1 MRLPQWSTACPDWEV
16 RIVEGRS
23 LVPPPLFPEEA
34 EAALAIF
41 KDLRI
46 VDVPG
51 QPTFG
56 EACDDFV
63 FDFVAAIFGAYD
75 ASQTRQLINEFF
87 LLISKKNAKST
98 IAAGI
103 MVTALILNWR
113 HYNELLVLA
122 PTKEIANNVFTPAMG
137 MVNADPDLR
146 DLLKPIEHLRTIKHM
161 ENNAEL
167 KVVAA
172 DSEIVGGKK
181 AGFILVEELWLFG
194 KNPKAAAML
203 MEATGGMVSRPE
215 GFVVYLST
223 HSDEAP
229 RGVFKKQLDLFRG
242 IRDGLIVDKRKL
254 GMLYEFPPAMIEN
267 RAYRD
272 PANFYVTNP
281 NIGRSVDAEWLAEKL
296 IEAERADTGELQIF
310 LSKHLNIEIGTRLS
324 RDRWTGAPFWDR
336 AVDATITVDELIRR
350 CEVIVAGIDGG
361 GLDDLLGLCL
371 IGREKGSKRWL
382 VWCHAWA
389 WSVVWDRRQDIVTKL
404 EELIA
409 EGSLTKCE
417 MPWDALDEADV
428 DQAEEAAAVSDDE
441 ELTDDVRGVVEILV
455 KVRDAGLFPDEEAIG
470 LDPMGVAAIVD
481 EATKNGFDSALQM
494 KAIPQ
499 GYKLSAAVKGSARK
513 LAARTIRHAG
523 SKLMQW
529 CVGNA
534 KMEPRGAS
542 AVAIVKADASAK
554 IDPLAA
560 FFNAVTLMT
569 LNPQPSDDGPSV
581 YEERGILE
589 IEVDYI

>member
-1 MRLPQWSTACPDWEV
+1 MDWSTACLDWEQ

-23 LVPPPLFPEEA
+23 LVPPPLFPDEA
-34 EAALAIF
+34 EAALEIF
-41 KDLRI
+41 KGLRI

-137 MVNADPDLR
+137 MVNADPELR
-146 DLLKPIEHLRTIKHM
+146 ALLKPIEHLRTIKHL

-181 AGFILVEELWLFG
+181 AGFVLVEEVWLFG

-229 RGVFKKQLDLFRG
+229 RGVFKKLLDLFRG
-242 IRDGLIVDKRKL
+242 IRDGTIVDKRKL
-254 GMLYEFPPAMIEN
+254 GMLYEFPGSMIES

-296 IEAERADTGELQIF
+296 IEAERGDAGELQIF
-310 LSKHLNIEIGTRLS
+310 LSKHLNLEIGTRLS

-336 AVDATITVDELIRR
+336 AADATITLPELIRR
-350 CEVIVAGIDGG
+350 SEVIVAGVDGG

-382 VWCHAWA
+382 VWCRAWA

-404 EELIA
+404 NELVA
-409 EGSLTKCE
+409 EGSLIRCE
-417 MPWDALDEADV
+417 MPDEVLLEAGEDEAS
-428 DQAEEAAAVSDDE
+428 ADDE
-441 ELTDDVRGVVEILV
+441 DLTDDVRGVVEALV
-455 KVRDAGLFPDEEAIG
+455 TVRDAGLFPEQEAIG
-470 LDPMGVAAIVD
+470 LDPMGVSAIVD
-481 EATKNGFDSALQM
+481 ELTKNKFDSAVQL

-499 GYKLSAAVKGSARK
+499 GYKLSAAVKGAGRK
-513 LAARTIRHAG
+513 LAARTIRHEG

-542 AVAIVKADASAK
+542 AVAIVKAEPSAK

-560 FFNAVTLMT
+560 FFNAYTLMT
-569 LNPQPSDDGPSV
+569 LNPEAAGGFV
-581 YEERGILE
+581 YEERGMIV
-589 IEVDYI
+589 I

>member
-1 MRLPQWSTACPDWEV
+1 MRPLEWSTGCPDWET

-23 LVPPPLFPEEA
+23 LVPPPLFPDQAEE
-34 EAALAIF
+34 ALAIF
-41 KDLRI
+41 KSLRI

-63 FDFVAAIFGAYD
+63 FEFVGAIFGAYD
-75 ASQTRQLINEFF
+75 PIRCRQLINEFF

-103 MVTALILNWR
+103 MITALVLNWR
-113 HYNELLVLA
+113 DANELLVLA

-137 MVNADPDLR
+137 MVRADPELSK
-146 DLLKPIEHLRTIKHM
+146 LLKPVEHLRTIKHLD
-161 ENNAEL
+161 NGSEL

-181 AGFILVEELWLFG
+181 AGFVLVEEVWLFG

-203 MEATGGMVSRPE
+203 MEALGGLVSRPE

-229 RGVFKKQLDLFRG
+229 RGEFKRLLDLFRG
-242 IRDGLIVDKRKL
+242 VRDGTIIDPRKL
-254 GMLYEFPPAMIEN
+254 GMLYEFPAAMIESK
-267 RAYRD
+267 AYLD

-281 NIGRSVDAEWLAEKL
+281 NIGRSVDAEWLEGKL
-296 IEAERADTGELQIF
+296 REAMAGEPGILQIF
-310 LSKHLNIEIGTRLS
+310 LSKHLNVEIGTRLS
-324 RDRWTGAPFWDR
+324 RDRWTGADFWD
-336 AVDATITVDELIRR
+336 AAADTALTLDALIRR

-382 VWCHAWA
+382 VWCRAWA
-389 WSVVWDRRQDIVTKL
+389 WSVVWERRKDIATKL
-404 EELIA
+404 DELVAEETL
-409 EGSLTKCE
+409 LKCV
-417 MPWDALDEADV
+417 MPDCVVIDLEAD
-428 DQAEEAAAVSDDE
+428 DDE
-441 ELTDDVRGVVEILV
+441 EDQELTEDVRGVVDALCR
-455 KVRDAGLFPDEEAIG
+455 VRDAGLFPETGAIG
-470 LDPMGVAAIVD
+470 LDPVGVSAIVD
-481 EATKNGFDSALQM
+481 ELVARDFDPDNQLRS
-494 KAIPQ
+494 IGQ
-499 GYKLSAAVKGSARK
+499 GYKLSAAIKGAARK
-513 LAARTIRHAG
+513 VAARTLRHEG
-523 SKLMQW
+523 KELMRW

-542 AVAIVKADASAK
+542 AVAIVKATPSAK

-560 FFNAVTLMT
+560 MFNAVMLMT
-569 LNPQPSDDGPSV
+569 ENPVAAGSFE
-581 YEERGILE
+581 YTGI
-589 IEVDYI
+589 

>member
-1 MRLPQWSTACPDWEV
+1 MRPLEWSTACPDWEE

-23 LVPPPLFPEEA
+23 LVPPPLFPDEA
-34 EAALAIF
+34 EAALEIF

-75 ASQTRQLINEFF
+75 ATQTRQLINEFF
-87 LLISKKNAKST
+87 LLISKKNSKST

-103 MVTALILNWR
+103 MITALILNWR

-137 MVNADPDLR
+137 MVNADPELR
-146 DLLKPIEHLRTIKHM
+146 ALLKPIEHLRTIKHL
-161 ENNAEL
+161 ENEAEL

-223 HSDEAP
+223 HSDGAP

-242 IRDGLIVDKRKL
+242 IRDGTIVDPRKL
-254 GMLYEFPPAMIEN
+254 GMLYEFPPAMIES

-324 RDRWTGAPFWDR
+324 NDRWVGADFWDR
-336 AVDATITVDELIRR
+336 CAIPALTLDDLLARS
-350 CEVIVAGIDGG
+350 EVIVAGVDGG

-382 VWCHAWA
+382 IWAQGWA
-389 WSVVWDRRQDIVTKL
+389 WSVVWDRRKDIATKL
-404 EELIA
+404 DELVGEGTLIRCNMPEEDDLSAVADDVGEDLA
-409 EGSLTKCE
+409 EDLTE
-417 MPWDALDEADV
+417 
-428 DQAEEAAAVSDDE
+428 
-441 ELTDDVRGVVEILV
+441 DVRGVVDVLV
-455 KVRDAGLFPDEEAIG
+455 QVRDAGLFPDREAVG
-470 LDPMGVAAIVD
+470 LDPAGVATIVD
-481 EATKNGFDSALQM
+481 ELALRGFEDEMLKS
-494 KAIPQ
+494 IPQ
-499 GYKLSAAVKGSARK
+499 GWRLSSAIKGLAK
-513 LAARTIRHAG
+513 KCAARTVRHG
-523 SKLMQW
+523 GTKMMSW
-529 CVGNA
+529 CIGNV
-534 KMEPRGAS
+534 KQEPRGAS
-542 AVAIVKADASAK
+542 GVAITKQSPSAK
-554 IDPLAA
+554 IDPVAAMFSAVMLMSLNPEAKGGGMDEYLAA
-560 FFNAVTLMT
+560 L
-569 LNPQPSDDGPSV
+569 
-581 YEERGILE
+581 RGRA
-589 IEVDYI
+589 